1 MKAPRYVKSLDNR
14 TDCVWRIWKGK
25 TEEVID
31 PEIAERDRLAMKKLY
46 QEKSGDY
53 SY

>member
-1 MKAPRYVKSLDNR
+1 MAKKPKLYPSLRPN
-14 TDCVWRIWKGK
+14 CVWAHYVNGEIK
-25 TEEVID
+25 EIID
-31 PEIAERDRLAMKKLY
+31 PEIAERDRIAMKKLY

>member
-1 MKAPRYVKSLDNR
+1 MRKPKIFPSMKPN
-14 TDCVWRIWKGK
+14 CVWLHYPNGEQK
-25 TEEVID
+25 EVID
-31 PEIAERDRLAMKKLY
+31 PEIAERDRLEMKKLY

>member
-1 MKAPRYVKSLDNR
+1 MRRPEIQPSLRPNCVMLVYRNGDMK
-14 TDCVWRIWKGK
+14 
-25 TEEVID
+25 EVID

>member
-1 MKAPRYVKSLDNR
+1 MRKPIRIEPSER
-14 TDCVWRIWKGK
+14 PDCAWFIYRDGTRI
-25 TEEVID
+25 EQID
-31 PEIAERDRLAMKKLY
+31 PQIAERDRIAMKKLY